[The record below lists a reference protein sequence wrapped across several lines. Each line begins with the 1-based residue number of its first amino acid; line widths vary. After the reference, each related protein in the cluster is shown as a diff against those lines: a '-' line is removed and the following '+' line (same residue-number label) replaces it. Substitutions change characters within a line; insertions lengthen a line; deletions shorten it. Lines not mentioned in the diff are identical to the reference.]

1 MIHWQ
6 HQERG
11 SGLRWQGRAGP
22 AQLRSLR
29 CWGEHCL
36 VVQVPV
42 AIGGPGLPKEAR
54 FRTDL
59 KEPGLANVGPTI
71 VNLLGFKSPSNL
83 VETLL
88 A

>member
-1 MIHWQ
+1 M
-6 HQERG
+6 
-11 SGLRWQGRAGP
+11 QGRAGP

-29 CWGEHCL
+29 CWGKDCP
-36 VVQVPV
+36 VVQVPI

-54 FRTDL
+54 FRADL

-71 VNLLGFKSPSNL
+71 VNLLGFQSPSNL
-83 VETLL
+83 VESLL